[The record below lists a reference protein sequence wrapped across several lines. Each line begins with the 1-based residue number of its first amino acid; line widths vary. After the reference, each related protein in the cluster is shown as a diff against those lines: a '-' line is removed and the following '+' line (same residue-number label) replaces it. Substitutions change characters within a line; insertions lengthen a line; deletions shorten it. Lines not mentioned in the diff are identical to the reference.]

1 MHETVIWSDNNC
13 PSSPRFNDV
22 YRSRNGGLV
31 QAETVFLGGCQLP
44 QRWREVPQFC
54 VLETGF
60 GLGLNFLATWNTWQQ
75 DDQRC
80 TVLHYVAIEAYPV
93 STVDLLHS
101 AKALAPPN
109 PALCSL
115 AAELAQVWSGL
126 RPGLQHFEF
135 ADGAVCLTLVIGQVL
150 PMLQQLDCWADA
162 VYLDGFSPAKNPEM
176 WSQATLNAVAARC
189 RPGSVLASYS
199 VAASVR
205 KGLSDAGFLVKRCPG
220 VPPKWQRLEALF
232 C

>member
-115 AAELAQVWSGL
+115 AAFDIEGVMDPIECAGELFGSGL
-126 RPGLQHFEF
+126 
-135 ADGAVCLTLVIGQVL
+135 GAQGVVRRGIFGQTLPRRSTQ
-150 PMLQQLDCWADA
+150 
-162 VYLDGFSPAKNPEM
+162 
-176 WSQATLNAVAARC
+176 
-189 RPGSVLASYS
+189 
-199 VAASVR
+199 VAAS
-205 KGLSDAGFLVKRCPG
+205 GGAFL
-220 VPPKWQRLEALF
+220 LTSA
-232 C
+232 